1 MKRSFAYL
9 FAVAITVIATSSC
22 GDDETPADAGTDTGK
37 PGTNVC
43 GNGKLEGNELCDGK
57 DLNHET
63 CATIGDGL
71 YSKGTLL
78 CSKKCTFDISMCF
91 GEDSGMSDMDDG
103 GGGGGGTGG

>member
-22 GDDETPADAGTDTGK
+22 GDDETPADAGPDSGK
-37 PGTNVC
+37 ASTC
-43 GNGKLEGNELCDGK
+43 GNGKVEGAELCDG
-57 DLNHET
+57 DNLNHET
-63 CATIGDGL
+63 CATVGDGI

-78 CSKKCTFDISMCF
+78 CSKKCVFDISMCF